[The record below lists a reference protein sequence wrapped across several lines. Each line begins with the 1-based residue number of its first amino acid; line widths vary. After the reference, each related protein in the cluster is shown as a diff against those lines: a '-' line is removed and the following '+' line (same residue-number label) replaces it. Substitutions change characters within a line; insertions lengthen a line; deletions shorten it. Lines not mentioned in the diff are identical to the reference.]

1 MPNEQEGKF
10 TEQQLKD
17 IERGVNELERRVQFQ
32 FSQIDN
38 SVVQSPEDR
47 VDKENAKMM
56 TEMGKCRNLDYFFDV
71 VFELDG
77 KHLIK
82 ANSAVLLA
90 RCEYFQ
96 IMFDSKYG
104 FKESTTA
111 SLDIVQDHQN
121 VSKGSQTV
129 NKQTGVRQVKVR
141 GIPREYFIAIIQY
154 LYTDEFC

>member
-1 MPNEQEGKF
+1 
-10 TEQQLKD
+10 
-17 IERGVNELERRVQFQ
+17 
-32 FSQIDN
+32 
-38 SVVQSPEDR
+38 
-47 VDKENAKMM
+47 MM

-104 FKESTTA
+104 FRESNT
-111 SLDIVQDHQN
+111 SKLSIVQDYKN
-121 VSKGSQTV
+121 ASKSSQTV
-129 NKQTGVRQVKVR
+129 N
-141 GIPREYFIAIIQY
+141 E
-154 LYTDEFC
+154 

>member
-1 MPNEQEGKF
+1 M
-10 TEQQLKD
+10 
-17 IERGVNELERRVQFQ
+17 
-32 FSQIDN
+32 
-38 SVVQSPEDR
+38 QSPEDR
-47 VDKENAKMM
+47 IDKENAKMM

-104 FKESTTA
+104 FRESNT
-111 SLDIVQDHQN
+111 SKLNIVQDYKN
-121 VSKGSQTV
+121 VNKSSQTV
-129 NKQTGVRQVKVR
+129 NEQLGVRQVKVR